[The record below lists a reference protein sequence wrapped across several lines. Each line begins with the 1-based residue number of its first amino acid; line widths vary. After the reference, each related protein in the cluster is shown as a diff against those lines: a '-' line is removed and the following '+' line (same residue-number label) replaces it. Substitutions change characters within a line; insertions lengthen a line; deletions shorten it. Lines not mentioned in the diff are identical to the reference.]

1 MKISH
6 TSFKESAMR
15 RIALLATG
23 AVLIVTTSAL
33 TTHAQNRGD
42 RRGTE
47 GQQRV
52 TKEQRI
58 ASWLSRMD
66 SNNDGKIALNES
78 SGQMKANFRRNDANG
93 DGFIDMEELGNLA
106 DRLSGTA
113 ARSRNSNTRPARP
126 ILTNEQVMGRV
137 PDGVTV
143 ELDISYRKGN
153 DAWKLDL
160 AMPSKISHKPRPAIV
175 FIHGGGWV
183 RGDKRWE
190 QFLDLAL
197 NYPSKGYVCVTV
209 NYRLD
214 PTKLPCIEDVKCSVR
229 WLRAHAEKYNI
240 DPKRIGAYG
249 NSAGAHLATMLGVSH
264 KEKRLEGDGPWQ
276 DFSSAVQ
283 AVVSSATPTLPRIR
297 GGADF
302 HVELIQPMS
311 YVSADV
317 PPMFLVHEESDPVVP
332 VSQSDDFVKA
342 LKEVGAQDITYKRY
356 NDGSGHGAFFR
367 NIKETGPAME
377 AFFAR
382 ELKGS
387 IRP

>member
-6 TSFKESAMR
+6 TSLKESALR
-15 RIALLATG
+15 RFALLATG

-42 RRGTE
+42 RRGTD

-113 ARSRNSNTRPARP
+113 ARSRNPNTGPARP

-160 AMPSKISHKPRPAIV
+160 AMPRKTSDKPRPAIV
-175 FIHGGGWV
+175 VIHSGGWV

-197 NYPSKGYVCVTV
+197 NYATKGYVCVTV

-214 PTKLPCIEDVKCSVR
+214 ATKLPCIEDVKCAVR
-229 WLRAHAEKYNI
+229 WLRAH
-240 DPKRIGAYG
+240 
-249 NSAGAHLATMLGVSH
+249 
-264 KEKRLEGDGPWQ
+264 
-276 DFSSAVQ
+276 
-283 AVVSSATPTLPRIR
+283 PR
-297 GGADF
+297 
-302 HVELIQPMS
+302 S
-311 YVSADV
+311 
-317 PPMFLVHEESDPVVP
+317 
-332 VSQSDDFVKA
+332 
-342 LKEVGAQDITYKRY
+342 T
-356 NDGSGHGAFFR
+356 
-367 NIKETGPAME
+367 T
-377 AFFAR
+377 
-382 ELKGS
+382 S
-387 IRP
+387 IRNASALTATRPERISRRCSACHTRRNDSKATVPGRISPVRFKRWCLRRLPHCHVFAAGWIFTSS

>member
-1 MKISH
+1 LSRVK
-6 TSFKESAMR
+6 A
-15 RIALLATG
+15 ADPDPADG
-23 AVLIVTTSAL
+23 A
-33 TTHAQNRGD
+33 
-42 RRGTE
+42 
-47 GQQRV
+47 
-52 TKEQRI
+52 KEQRI
-58 ASWLSRMD
+58 ANWLSRQD
-66 SNNDGKIALNES
+66 SNKDGKIALNES

-93 DGFIDMEELGNLA
+93 DGFIDKEELGSLA

-113 ARSRNSNTRPARP
+113 ARSRRPNTAARSRNP
-126 ILTNEQVMGRV
+126 NTGPVPTDEQVMGRV

-143 ELDISYRKGN
+143 ELNLSYRDGN

-160 AMPSKISHKPRPAIV
+160 ARPTKESDKPRPAIV
-175 FIHGGGWV
+175 FIHGGGWTK
-183 RGDKRWE
+183 GDKRLG
-190 QFLDLAL
+190 QFLNLAL
-197 NYPSKGYVCVTV
+197 EYAAKGYVCVSV

-214 PTKLPCIEDVKCSVR
+214 ATKLPCIQDVKCAVR
-229 WLRAHAEKYNI
+229 WLRAHAKKYNI
-240 DPKRIGAYG
+240 DPERIGAYG

-264 KEKRLEGDGPWQ
+264 KEERLEGDSPWQ

-302 HVELIQPMS
+302 DVELIQPMS
-311 YVSADV
+311 YVSADA

-342 LKEVGAQDITYKRY
+342 LKEVGARDITYKRY

-367 NIKETGPAME
+367 NMKETGPAME

-382 ELKGS
+382 TLMKKANK
-387 IRP
+387 